1 MKVKTRQ
8 REEPGHTIS
17 LHKKQLLKSDFCYK

>member
-8 REEPGHTIS
+8 GEEPGHTIS